1 MNMKIW
7 VILTLGLVFLQL
19 SSHAGYPERVKMLMD
34 KLADEYQPPSMN
46 IGDPE
51 KYYWPKTIARFEKYG
66 INDEL
71 ANSYI
76 DTFRLNSPFH
86 FTLVGMARIMSA
98 YPDAP
103 SVKQH
108 KIEYLNKVFE
118 RTDSYNPWTG
128 EGTENHIA
136 MSRTSGYLF
145 AQHALE
151 YPEVFP
157 QARLRLQ
164 QMELWITLWAKRLF
178 EIGNGEWNSD
188 IYEVYNLIGWLNLY
202 DFADNEEIRSIARAV
217 LDFYATELAL
227 HYSWGLTGGTA
238 MRGSGAGFSRY
249 NASNYLGWLWFGTTS
264 GFPFGFRGNQ
274 YIQMVHPMTS
284 AYAPPEEIVNLGKK
298 KMELPS
304 YYKTSRP
311 SYLMGKPSFVKQF
324 FYVTNEYSLGSSV
337 SPYGGWTGSTWQM
350 VNWRLVIRS
359 NKEGMPHAIGGNG
372 RFYNEW
378 SGKTTNP
385 FTQVV
390 QHKNVLIQITKTPEN
405 VESIV
410 QTMQLK
416 VKQWSENWERDFRKR
431 FPHDHH
437 KRNQGVVNFGGRM
450 IKENTSYLSFPEDAR
465 IKKKDSLYMVE
476 LANVQISV
484 IPIQSVMD
492 VNEIKTKNETRLI
505 LMDKAPLGQACGFI
519 IEVFNKNELTQQQ
532 KSALSEMKGM
542 VQADHQ
548 KGKVTYKSVSGN
560 EITAGYV
567 ESGWFREATVD
578 WGYGVEAPK
587 IMMSYPDF
595 RQPKWPSGEGYGRI
609 PHLEVN
615 NKRIEFDDYWPLYDG
630 DEVEMK
636 NKILE
641 IKIYDQKYQVRFT
654 SDAPVFSD

>member
-1 MNMKIW
+1 MNTKIW
-7 VILTLGLVFLQL
+7 AILMLGLFIYHL
-19 SSHAGYPERVKMLMD
+19 SSHAGYQERVKILMD

-66 INDEL
+66 VNDAL

-76 DTFRLNSPFH
+76 DTFRVNSPFH

-98 YPDAP
+98 YPEAP
-103 SVKQH
+103 SMQQYKMD
-108 KIEYLNKVFE
+108 YLTKVFE
-118 RTDSYNPWTG
+118 RTDSNNPWTG

-151 YPEVFP
+151 YPDEFP

-178 EIGNGEWNSD
+178 ETGNGEWNSD

-202 DFADNEEIRSIARAV
+202 DFADNEEIKNIARAV

-249 NASNYLGWLWFGTTS
+249 NASNYLGWLWFGTTP

-274 YIQMVHPMTS
+274 YIQMAHPLTS
-284 AYAPPEEIVNLGKK
+284 DYVPPQEIINLGKK
-298 KMELPS
+298 IMELPT

-311 SYLMGKPSFVKQF
+311 SYLTGKPSFVKQF
-324 FYVTNEYSLGSSV
+324 FYVTNDYSLGSCV

-350 VNWRLVIRS
+350 VNWRMVIRS
-359 NKEGMPHAIGGNG
+359 NKEGMPYAIGGNG
-372 RFYNEW
+372 RFYDEW

-410 QTMQLK
+410 QTMQTK
-416 VKQWSENWERDFRKR
+416 VDQWSEKWKKDFQTR
-431 FPHDHH
+431 FPHDHY
-437 KRNQGVVNFGGRM
+437 KKNKGVVNFGGRM
-450 IKENTSYLSFPEDAR
+450 IKENISYLTFPKDAA
-465 IKKKDSLYMVE
+465 IKKKDSLYLIE
-476 LANVQISV
+476 LGNVRLSV

-492 VNEIKTKNETRLI
+492 VNEIKTKYESRLI

-519 IEVFNKNELTQQQ
+519 VEVVNKNELTHQQ
-532 KSALSEMKGM
+532 KNDLSEMKGL
-542 VQADHQ
+542 VEVDHQ
-548 KGKVTYKSVSGN
+548 EGKVIYRSLADD
-560 EITAGYV
+560 EITAEYV
-567 ESGWFREATVD
+567 ENGWFQEATVD
-578 WGYGVEAPK
+578 WGYGVETPK
-587 IMMSYPDF
+587 IMMTYPDF
-595 RQPKWPSGEGYGRI
+595 RQPNWPSGNGYGRV
-609 PHLEVN
+609 PYLEVN
-615 NKRIEFDDYWPLYDG
+615 KDQIEFDNYWPLYDG
-630 DEVEMK
+630 DVVEMK

-641 IKIYDQKYQVRFT
+641 IKIQDHKYEVRFNT
-654 SDAPVFSD
+654 DKPVFSD

>member
-1 MNMKIW
+1 MITKICF
-7 VILTLGLVFLQL
+7 FLMFGFVSL
-19 SSHAGYPERVKMLMD
+19 HFSSHAGYQEREKFLLD
-34 KLADEYQPPSMN
+34 KVADEYQPPSMN

-66 INDEL
+66 ISDEL

-76 DTFRLNSPFH
+76 DTFRFNSPFH

-103 SVKQH
+103 SMKQH
-108 KIEYLNKVFE
+108 KIEYLRKVFE
-118 RTDSYNPWTG
+118 RSDSYNPWTG
-128 EGTENHIA
+128 EGTENHVS

-151 YPEVFP
+151 YPDKFP

-164 QMELWITLWAKRLF
+164 QMEMWITLWAKRLF
-178 EIGNGEWNSD
+178 EHGNGEWNSD

-202 DFADNEEIRSIARAV
+202 DFAENEEIKTIARAV

-264 GFPFGFRGNQ
+264 GFPFGFHGSQ
-274 YIQMVHPMTS
+274 YIQLVHPMTTG
-284 AYAPPEEIVNLGKK
+284 YEPPQEILNIGMKK
-298 KMELPS
+298 IQLPS

-311 SYLMGKPSFVKQF
+311 SYLLGKPSFVKQF
-324 FYVTNEYSLGSSV
+324 FYITNEYSLGSSV

-350 VNWRLVIRS
+350 VNWRLVIKS
-359 NKEGMPHAIGGNG
+359 KKEGIPYAIGGNG
-372 RFYNEW
+372 RFYDEW

-390 QHKNVLIQITKTPEN
+390 QHENVLIQITKTPVN

-410 QTMQLK
+410 QTMESK
-416 VKQWSENWERDFRKR
+416 VDQWAESWKRDFRKR

-437 KRNQGVVNFGGRM
+437 KQNQGVVNFGGRM
-450 IKENTSYLSFPEDAR
+450 IMENTSFLNFPKDAMIR
-465 IKKKDSLYMVE
+465 KKDSLYIVE
-476 LANVQISV
+476 LSNVILSV
-484 IPIQSVMD
+484 IPFQSVMD
-492 VNEIKTKNETRLI
+492 VDEIKTKNGSRLI
-505 LMDKAPLGQACGFI
+505 LMDKAPLGHACGFI
-519 IEVFNKNELTQQQ
+519 IELNNKNDLSQQQ
-532 KSALSEMKGM
+532 KRALNEIYGK
-542 VQADHQ
+542 VQINHQ

-560 EITAGYV
+560 EISAEYI
-567 ESGWFREATVD
+567 ESGWFQEATVD
-578 WGYGVEAPK
+578 WGYGVESPK

-595 RQPKWPSGEGYGRI
+595 RQPNWPTGEGYGRI
-609 PHLEVN
+609 PYLEVN

-641 IKIYDQKYQVRFT
+641 IKVHDQKYQVRFT
-654 SDAPVFSD
+654 GDTPVFSD